1 MSDEPKSPQTMSPQ
15 EEASWAKKAIVGG
28 AIATLLLA
36 FPAVLS
42 AIGWISARQELPESE
57 RPIYAIAALLNVV
70 LFVTAGICCSRGAE
84 LWKKRDYK
92 GTRRFFLIPLY
103 LILVSLGIGL
113 VSQMLL
119 GG

>member
-1 MSDEPKSPQTMSPQ
+1 MSDQPESQRTMSPQ
-15 EEASWAKKAIVGG
+15 EEASWAKKAIIGG

-42 AIGWISARQELPESE
+42 VIGWISARQELSESA

-70 LFVTAGICCSRGAE
+70 LFVIAGICCSKGAE

-92 GTRRFFLIPLY
+92 GTRKFFIIPLFLILA
-103 LILVSLGIGL
+103 SLGITL
-113 VSQMLL
+113 VLQMLL

>member
-1 MSDEPKSPQTMSPQ
+1 MSPQ
-15 EEASWAKKAIVGG
+15 EEANWARKAIIGG

-42 AIGWISARQELPESE
+42 VVGWINARQELSE
-57 RPIYAIAALLNVV
+57 AARPIYAIATLLNVV
-70 LFVTAGICCSRGAE
+70 LFVAAGLSCSRGAE

-92 GTRRFFLIPLY
+92 GTRKFFLIPLF
-103 LILVSLGIGL
+103 LVVASLGVTL
-113 VSQMLL
+113 LMQMLL